1 MLELPELETARRDL
15 DREIGGLKIKE
26 VDVLGPKRLI
36 PGQANKN
43 GLTKS
48 LSGRKISSVKRVG
61 MLICLDVGSG
71 ESLVIN
77 LGPGGTLRRA
87 VNKDQKEPDTQ
98 LIITFTQKGQLRL
111 LDGEKSATVNLVQNE
126 EIDQAFPEVAE
137 LGFDPVDEPISWT
150 DFGRR
155 LLECDTKLRPLL
167 MDQTFVVGLGPI
179 YSDEILH
186 AALLR
191 HDRVANQLIT
201 QEIRRLYRSIVET
214 IHNAVKHRGVSLDQI
229 WDVFGEPG
237 GYDEYL
243 EVYGRGGERSRNGR
257 GDVLTARV
265 GGTTHYYCD
274 YQV

>member
-229 WDVFGEPG
+229 SDVFGEPG

>member
-1 MLELPELETARRDL
+1 
-15 DREIGGLKIKE
+15 
-26 VDVLGPKRLI
+26 
-36 PGQANKN
+36 
-43 GLTKS
+43 
-48 LSGRKISSVKRVG
+48 
-61 MLICLDVGSG
+61 
-71 ESLVIN
+71 
-77 LGPGGTLRRA
+77 
-87 VNKDQKEPDTQ
+87 
-98 LIITFTQKGQLRL
+98 
-111 LDGEKSATVNLVQNE
+111 
-126 EIDQAFPEVAE
+126 
-137 LGFDPVDEPISWT
+137 
-150 DFGRR
+150 
-155 LLECDTKLRPLL
+155 

-214 IHNAVKHRGVSLDQI
+214 IHNAVKHRVSLDQI
-229 WDVFGEPG
+229 SDVFGEPG

-243 EVYGRGGERSRNGR
+243 EVYEGGERSRNGR

>member
-214 IHNAVKHRGVSLDQI
+214 IHNAVKHHGVSLDQI
-229 WDVFGEPG
+229 SDVFGEPG

>member
-1 MLELPELETARRDL
+1 
-15 DREIGGLKIKE
+15 
-26 VDVLGPKRLI
+26 
-36 PGQANKN
+36 
-43 GLTKS
+43 
-48 LSGRKISSVKRVG
+48 

-229 WDVFGEPG
+229 SDVFGEPG

-257 GDVLTARV
+257 VDVLTARV

>member
-111 LDGEKSATVNLVQNE
+111 LDGEKSATVNLVKNE

-229 WDVFGEPG
+229 SDVFGEPG

>member
-15 DREIGGLKIKE
+15 DREVSGLKIKE

-36 PGQANKN
+36 PGEANKN
-43 GLTKS
+43 GLTKA
-48 LSGRKISSVKRVG
+48 LSGRKVSSVKRIG
-61 MLICLDVGSG
+61 MILYLDVGNG
-71 ESLVIN
+71 QSLVID
-77 LGPGGTLRRA
+77 LGPGGYLQRA
-87 VNKDQKEPDTQ
+87 ANKDAIDTDTQ
-98 LIITFTQKGQLRL
+98 LIIGFTQKGQVRL
-111 LDGEKSATVNLVQNE
+111 IDPEKQATVALIETEQI
-126 EIDQAFPEVAE
+126 IDAFPSITE

-150 DFGRR
+150 DFGQR
-155 LLECDTKLRPLL
+155 LLEYDVKLRPLL
-167 MDQTFVVGLGPI
+167 MDETFIVGLGPV

-191 HDRVANQLIT
+191 HDRIASQLIT

-214 IHNAVKHRGVSLDQI
+214 VHNAVKHRGVSLDGTRDI
-229 WDVFGEPG
+229 FGEPG

>member
-155 LLECDTKLRPLL
+155 LLECDMKLRPLL

-229 WDVFGEPG
+229 SDVFGEPG

>member
-48 LSGRKISSVKRVG
+48 LSGRKVSSVKRVG

-229 WDVFGEPG
+229 SDVFGEPG